1 MTSVSFFYDGDNLFG
16 FSVKGHS
23 TVNCDDENG
32 RLVCSA
38 ISSAAYMAANTVT
51 EIIGDKADIEVE
63 DGKMVLK
70 VLNPSDKT
78 VAVLEGFK
86 LHIEQLTEDYSNS
99 IKIISEV

>member
-1 MTSVSFFYDGDNLFG
+1 MFG

-23 TVNCDDENG
+23 TMGCDDENG

-70 VLNPSDKT
+70 ALNPSDKT

-86 LHIEQLTEDYSNS
+86 LHIEQLAEDYSNS

>member
-1 MTSVSFFYDGDNLFG
+1 MTSVRFFYDGDVLNG
-16 FSVKGHS
+16 FSISGHS
-23 TVNCDDENG
+23 TVNCDDEKG

-51 EIIGDKADIEVE
+51 EIVGDKADIKVS
-63 DGKMVLK
+63 DGKMVLN
-70 VLNPSDKT
+70 VSNPSEKT

-86 LHIEQLTEDYSNS
+86 FHIEQLTEDYSKS

>member
-1 MTSVSFFYDGDNLFG
+1 MTSVRFFYDGDRMFG

-23 TVNCDDENG
+23 TTGCDDENG

-70 VLNPSDKT
+70 TLNPSDKT

-86 LHIEQLTEDYSNS
+86 LHIEQLAEEYSNS